1 MIPRNDTQRLAE
13 IVREAGIDE
22 NLVRVSPAA
31 ASPTKK

>member
-13 IVREAGIDE
+13 IVREAGTDE
-22 NLVRVSPAA
+22 NLVRVSPAV